1 MRTIL
6 AIPGVDFTVIDKDGD
21 NLAHVAVWGGSVE
34 CVELLAGM
42 EEVEWNEKNGSGNT
56 PLMLALKKNK
66 LDIAKVLLQCSRVDI
81 TVVDDE
87 GQTPEMWAR

>member
-1 MRTIL
+1 
-6 AIPGVDFTVIDKDGD
+6 
-21 NLAHVAVWGGSVE
+21 
-34 CVELLAGM
+34 
-42 EEVEWNEKNGSGNT
+42 
-56 PLMLALKKNK
+56 MLALKKNK